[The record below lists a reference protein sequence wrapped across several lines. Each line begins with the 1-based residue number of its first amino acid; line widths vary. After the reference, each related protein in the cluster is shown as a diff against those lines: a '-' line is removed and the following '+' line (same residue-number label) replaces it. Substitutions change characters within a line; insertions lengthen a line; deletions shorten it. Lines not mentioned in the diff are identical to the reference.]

1 MRFYIAQKP
10 SHARR
15 LKCLNPFAHCPAS
28 SWPTN
33 ASPFCLERIYEA
45 SQVFNFSE
53 WQAFS
58 DGFLGQFWSPW
69 MNPVRSLHLQPS
81 VTTSTPLCRSAIPAI
96 SCSFDGSPVRRV
108 ASCRNVSQLSYS
120 TKISRIRSRVRSRLD
135 VTGIQSFFWVRH
147 RHPVGH
153 WVSECPKKTK
163 IPDSSSRGMLRLN
176 SPPPSAARFLGY
188 GESYG
193 CGMAPMGGIGE
204 IAR

>member
-81 VTTSTPLCRSAIPAI
+81 VTTSTPLCRSTIPAI

-120 TKISRIRSRVRSRLD
+120 TKISRIASRIRSGLN
-135 VTGIQSFFWVRH
+135 VTGIQAFFGFDIVTR
-147 RHPVGH
+147 GSLG
-153 WVSECPKKTK
+153 SECPKKTK
-163 IPDSSSRGMLRLN
+163 IPDSSSRGTLRLN
-176 SPPPSAARFLGY
+176 SPPPSAARFLAY
-188 GESYG
+188 GES
-193 CGMAPMGGIGE
+193 
-204 IAR
+204 